1 MDSELWIKM
10 GETGCVLLRRGPME
24 VEFVV
29 VDVGCLGD
37 EQAIIAQ

>member
-1 MDSELWIKM
+1 V
-10 GETGCVLLRRGPME
+10 CAAARGPME

-37 EQAIIAQ
+37 EQAITAQ